1 MDFNKSNSELLMG
14 EHSPLLSFV
23 MLAWKGAWLAEAIE
37 SILAQTYKNIEL
49 IVVDDCSPEDLR
61 SIVERYDDPRISYHR
76 NEKNLGGIHLTKQ
89 WMHCVGLAKG
99 EYVVIASD
107 DDVYD
112 IHFAESCM
120 AKAILYPNVNIIRA
134 GVKDVDEE
142 GRVLWTEA
150 TSQLSGDCISQAEYT
165 WAYRQGIVSICMGNL
180 VFRRSELLRKGVQ
193 AFPRALGSDIA
204 VSIDLAEQGMA
215 LADPGL
221 FAFRHSTVHL
231 SGSLTQ
237 LEPKMEAINLF
248 YGWVMNYAI
257 APATDPVGQRLQAE
271 LTVEHW
277 RIKCVYDYL
286 NQVIRYVSPSE
297 VLKYLARAKYAS
309 SWDKCK
315 MLLRYI
321 KYRWI
326 GRK

>member
-1 MDFNKSNSELLMG
+1 
-14 EHSPLLSFV
+14 
-23 MLAWKGAWLAEAIE
+23 
-37 SILAQTYKNIEL
+37 
-49 IVVDDCSPEDLR
+49 
-61 SIVERYDDPRISYHR
+61 
-76 NEKNLGGIHLTKQ
+76 
-89 WMHCVGLAKG
+89 
-99 EYVVIASD
+99 
-107 DDVYD
+107 
-112 IHFAESCM
+112 
-120 AKAILYPNVNIIRA
+120 
-134 GVKDVDEE
+134 
-142 GRVLWTEA
+142 
-150 TSQLSGDCISQAEYT
+150 
-165 WAYRQGIVSICMGNL
+165 
-180 VFRRSELLRKGVQ
+180 
-193 AFPRALGSDIA
+193 
-204 VSIDLAEQGMA
+204 MA
-215 LADPGL
+215 LAEPGL

-309 SWDKCK
+309 FWDKCK